1 MQDPTLHKLQE
12 RVKELTALHRTARLL
27 QDGGRPSCEVVKEV
41 VGLLPAAW
49 QYPDVTEA
57 RIRFEDISEATPGF
71 RPTRWMQTA
80 RFMSQGPDAGIIEV
94 AYLEERP
101 PEAEG
106 PFLAEERD
114 LIESLAD
121 MLGSYFQHQ
130 LADREVKAAQDNL
143 EKQVLARTE
152 ELRTTNTKLARE
164 VAEHRETRQQIEEYQ
179 QRLRQLASELTLS
192 DERQRREIAV
202 NLHDHIIQEFAF
214 IKLRIQQ
221 FRGDAVFCG
230 FERNLEDI
238 LALLEGAIQQTRQLT
253 FEISAPILYELGLT
267 AALEWLSEQYEKRHA
282 LKIRLKLQSVPQTL
296 PEAIR
301 VTLFKCVQ
309 ELLTNVVKYA
319 HAGAATITLKCG
331 NHELWI
337 EVADDGQ
344 GFDVNSLSALRDPNR
359 GFGLFS
365 IRERLKNFGGE
376 MTLHSTPGKGT
387 SVRLAV
393 RLEE

>member
-1 MQDPTLHKLQE
+1 MQDPTGHKLQE
-12 RVKELTALHRTARLL
+12 RVKELTALHRTARIL
-27 QDGGRPSCEVVKEV
+27 QVEGRAEGDVVREI

-49 QYPDVTEA
+49 QYPEITAA
-57 RIRFEDISEATPGF
+57 RIRFQDVSEATTGF
-71 RPTRWMQTA
+71 HETEWMQTA
-80 RFMSQGPDAGIIEV
+80 RFATRAQDEGTIEV
-94 AYLEERP
+94 VYLEARP
-101 PEAEG
+101 VEAEG

-143 EKQVLARTE
+143 EKQILARTE
-152 ELRTTNTKLARE
+152 ELRATNDKLAQE
-164 VAEHRETRQQIEEYQ
+164 VAEHREARQQIEDYQ
-179 QRLRQLASELTLS
+179 QRLRQLANELTLA

-202 NLHDHIIQEFAF
+202 DLHDHIIQEFAF

-230 FERNLEDI
+230 FEQNLEDI
-238 LALLEGAIQQTRQLT
+238 ISLLEGAIQHTRQLT
-253 FEISAPILYELGLT
+253 FEISTPILYELGLA
-267 AALEWLSEQYEKRHA
+267 AALEWLAEQYEKRHK
-282 LKIRLKLQSVPQTL
+282 LKIKLKLRAVPKNL
-296 PEAIR
+296 PEAVS

-309 ELLTNVVKYA
+309 ELLTNIVKYA
-319 HAGAATITLKCG
+319 HASSATITLKCEYR
-331 NHELWI
+331 ELWI
-337 EVADDGQ
+337 EVNDNGK
-344 GFDVNSLSALRDPNR
+344 GFDVNVLSASRDPKR

-376 MTLHSTPGKGT
+376 MALQSTPGKGT
-387 SVRLAV
+387 TVRLSV